1 MNVRTLLPRVLRDGR
16 LRRILLARFTTIRA
30 MLWAGF
36 GFLIVLLAGAGVVM
50 VGTLRATARQ
60 SSSEVRALYNELT
73 AMQKV
78 SDAIMREIVSGMQFL
93 NTDARADS
101 ATYERAAADAERM
114 RRDALELSV
123 LSPDER
129 RHLEEL
135 GRLQA
140 SLEIAIAVTHAY
152 REIGRPA
159 DATRVLRSATADIA
173 RIHAAVSAIRNVTAA
188 RTDERDAQLHERVRT
203 LSWWLAAAILL
214 AVAIAGLMSWRTL
227 GAVTRPLGDLG
238 DDVDAIGNG
247 DLRLG
252 NRNGRAVTEA
262 REYTNLA
269 TALVRARD
277 RLRSLLERVQQEA
290 ETVSRAAT
298 ALAATSS
305 TTSEA
310 TQHVTTAVNQMARNA
325 AGQVDTLA
333 AATTAVRQLAE
344 DGAAIGEA
352 AGESE
357 QAGRVIRATAD
368 ATRAGIAEAVSTL
381 LGARE
386 VVDVSA
392 REIAALRDATA
403 VVDRFVA
410 VISDIAVQT
419 NLLALN
425 AAIEAAR
432 AGDAGHGFAVV
443 AEEVRTLA
451 DQSAKAAR
459 DVTDNVR
466 RIRERVASASNAVAA
481 GTTRMRNVE
490 EVARAAS
497 AALEQIEGAVQ
508 RVAAASTRVTR
519 AVELNQAALIS
530 VREAIL
536 DAKETAETNAASSQQ
551 VAAAVEQTSSSVQ
564 EVSATAAELQTAAE
578 RVRGMVLEFKI

>member
-1 MNVRTLLPRVLRDGR
+1 MTLRELP
-16 LRRILLARFTTIRA
+16 RRILRDRRVRRILFARFTTIRS

-36 GFLIVLLAGAGVVM
+36 GFLIVLLATAGAAM
-50 VGTLRATARQ
+50 IGTLRATARQ
-60 SSSEVRALYNELT
+60 SGVEVRALYNELT
-73 AMQKV
+73 AMQRV
-78 SDAIMREIVSGMQFL
+78 SDGIMREVLQGMQFL
-93 NTDARADS
+93 STGADADS
-101 ATYERAAADAERM
+101 AAYERASADADRI
-114 RRDALELSV
+114 RRDALDLAT
-123 LSPDER
+123 LSPEER
-129 RHLEEL
+129 RELEEL

-140 SLEIAIAVTHAY
+140 SLEVAIAVTDAY
-152 REIGRPA
+152 RRTGRPA
-159 DATRVLRSATADIA
+159 DATRVLRTATTDIG
-173 RIHAAVSAIRNVTAA
+173 RINGALASIRNAAAA
-188 RTDERDAQLHERVRT
+188 RTDERDAQLQERVRS
-203 LSWWLAAAILL
+203 LSLWLAASLLL
-214 AVAIAGLMSWRTL
+214 AVLVAALMSWRTL

-238 DDVDAIGNG
+238 SDVDAIGNG
-247 DLRLG
+247 DLRVET
-252 NRNGRAVTEA
+252 RSGRIVTEA
-262 REYTNLA
+262 REYTQLA
-269 TALVRARD
+269 TSLVRARD

-290 ETVSRAAT
+290 ETVNRAAT
-298 ALAATSS
+298 ALAASSS

-310 TQHVTTAVNQMARNA
+310 TQHVTAAVNDMARNA
-325 AGQVDTLA
+325 AGQVDILA
-333 AATTAVRQLAE
+333 TATEAVRQLAE
-344 DGAAIGEA
+344 DGASIGEA

-386 VVDVSA
+386 VVDSSA
-392 REIAALRDATA
+392 REIGALRDATA

-410 VISDIAVQT
+410 VISDIAAQT

-466 RIRERVASASNAVAA
+466 RIRERVASASNAVAT

-497 AALEQIEGAVQ
+497 GALEQIEGAVQ
-508 RVAAASTRVTR
+508 RVTSASTRVTR
-519 AVELNQAALIS
+519 AVEANQTALIS

-536 DAKETAETNAASSQQ
+536 TAKDTAETNAASSQQ

-578 RVRGMVLEFKI
+578 RVRGMILEFKT